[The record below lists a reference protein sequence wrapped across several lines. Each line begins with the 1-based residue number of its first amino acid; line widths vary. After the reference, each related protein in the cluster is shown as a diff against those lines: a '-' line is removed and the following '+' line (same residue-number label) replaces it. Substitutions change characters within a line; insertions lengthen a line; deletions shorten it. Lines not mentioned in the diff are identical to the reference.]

1 MTSLL
6 LAGAAAL
13 ALDAAVQADAP
24 DADPRWVDVIQ
35 VTGRPIETG
44 AVRPEDAPALEADAA
59 ALAARLPGAALI
71 DNGALS
77 GQLQHRGLFGARVP
91 AAIDGVRLASG
102 GPNLM
107 DPPLHYAPTPLVER
121 IELTRGP
128 APVSEGPALG
138 AAANV
143 VLKSISYAPSATPEV
158 SGSLTAV
165 ARSVDDSYGVGAVAG
180 IATARQRLQIL
191 ASREEGGDL
200 DTPYGTLDGT
210 GHERLVYGAGYTIR
224 PAKGIEARL
233 DMRRQETGET
243 GNPPFP
249 MDIRFFD
256 TTITRAGVTVERGGW
271 TVDLTAR
278 HGRVDHAMNNFTL
291 RPAPA
296 PMQRRETFASAE
308 TTGFEAEAAYALADG
323 EIRFGADFEASDHDV
338 TITNPVNPDFF
349 VTPVK
354 DAELA
359 RTGAFAEW
367 DGRAGG
373 LELYLGAR
381 IDAYEAE
388 ARSPLI
394 GPALPMG
401 PRMLAAAYTAADRD
415 WDAVTA
421 DALVRVARPVSDTTR
436 LRAAL
441 YRKSRAPG
449 YLERFAWLPTPASG
463 GLADGNTYVGDLDL
477 DVETATGFEVGV
489 DCAGARAYVRP
500 TAYVSWI
507 GDYIQGAPAEPV
519 TPGVVDTPLE
529 MVSAMNGDPTPLR
542 FSNVEARLHGF
553 DADFGAALFE
563 ALGGAWRVDGVIS
576 IVRGERTDIEDN
588 LYRIAPDRLTA
599 TLSHERAS
607 WSAGLEVR
615 AVAEQDRVS
624 ASNSEA
630 KTPGHVVLGLVASA
644 DLGARAQVSAGVDN
658 LLDQPYRDHLGG
670 YNRNSGLGVP
680 VGERLPGAGRG
691 GWLRLSAAF

>member
-1 MTSLL
+1 MTAFL
-6 LAGAAAL
+6 LASAAAL
-13 ALDAAVQADAP
+13 ALDTAAQAD
-24 DADPRWVDVIQ
+24 DPESGPAWVDVIQ
-35 VTGRPIETG
+35 VTGQLMEAA
-44 AVRPEDAPALEADAA
+44 AVRPGDVPALEADAA
-59 ALAARLPGAALI
+59 GLAARLPGAALI

-107 DPPLHYAPTPLVER
+107 DPPLHYAPAPLIER

-143 VLKSISYAPSATPEV
+143 VLKSIGYASGDTPEV
-158 SGSLTAV
+158 SGSVTAI
-165 ARSVDDSYGVGAVAG
+165 ARSVDESYGVGGVAG
-180 IATARQRLQIL
+180 VATGRQRFQIL
-191 ASREEGGDL
+191 ASREAGGDL
-200 DTPYGTLDGT
+200 QTPYGTLDGT
-210 GHERLVYGAGYTIR
+210 GHERLAYGVGYGVR
-224 PAKGIEARL
+224 LAEGVEARL
-233 DMRRQETGET
+233 DVRRQETGET

-256 TTITRAGVTVERGGW
+256 TTVSRAGVTVDRNGW
-271 TVDLTAR
+271 TVELTAR

-308 TTGFEAEAAYALADG
+308 STGLNAQAARSLAGG
-323 EIRFGADFEASDHDV
+323 ELRLGADHDAAEHDV
-338 TITNPVNPDFF
+338 TITNPANADFF

-354 DAELA
+354 DAELG
-359 RTGAFAEW
+359 RTGVFAEW
-367 DGRAGG
+367 DGPAGG
-373 LELYLGAR
+373 MELYAGAR
-381 IDAYEAE
+381 IDTHQAQAQ
-388 ARSPLI
+388 SPRI

-401 PRMLAAAYTAADRD
+401 PRLLASAYEAADRD
-415 WDAVTA
+415 WDATTA
-421 DALVRVARPVSDTTR
+421 DALVRLTRPLSGTTR
-436 LRAAL
+436 LRAAI

-463 GLADGNTYVGDLDL
+463 GLADGNTYVGSLDL
-477 DVETATGFEVGV
+477 DVETARGFELGF
-489 DCAGARAYVRP
+489 DHAGPRAYLRP

-507 GDYIQGAPAEPV
+507 EDYIQGVPAEPV

-542 FSNVEARLHGF
+542 FSNVDARLYGF
-553 DADFGAALFE
+553 DADFGAELFDG
-563 ALGGAWRVDGVIS
+563 LGGTWRVDGVVS
-576 IVRGERTDIEDN
+576 IVRGERTDIDDD

-599 TLSHERAS
+599 TLSHERAG
-607 WSAGLEVR
+607 WSASLEVR

-624 ASNSEA
+624 VPNSEA
-630 KTPGHVVLGLVASA
+630 QTPGQVVLGLIASA
-644 DLGARAQVSAGVDN
+644 DLAPGAQISVGVDN

-670 YNRNSGLGVP
+670 YNRNSGLGVA

-691 GWLRLSAAF
+691 AWLRLSAAF